1 MALSNQ
7 PGKKLNIHVSDYC
20 VFDLETTGVS
30 SRSDAVIEISAV
42 KVLGGLVVDEFTMLV
57 NPKRPIPFYA
67 SRVNGI
73 TDDMVANAPTFD
85 IALGA
90 FLDFAEDLILVGH
103 NIHNFDMKF
112 LYRDAKLYWGKT
124 ISNNYIDTLPMAKA
138 YLPQLEH
145 HKLTDLA
152 GYYGISSYGAHRAL
166 NDCRMNQQIY
176 EFLGEEKSNA
186 AQVAKDGSLCPY
198 CGKLLQKRN
207 GRYGEFMGCMGYPVC
222 RYTRNV

>member
-7 PGKKLNIHVSDYC
+7 PGRKLNTHVSDYC
-20 VFDLETTGVS
+20 VFDLETTGIS
-30 SRSDAVIEISAV
+30 AKNDAVIEISAI
-42 KVLGGLVVDEFTMLV
+42 KVQAGQVVDKFSMLV

-73 TDDMVANAPTFD
+73 TDNMVQDAPTFD

-90 FLDFAEDLILVGH
+90 FLDFVGDSVLVGH

-124 ISNNYIDTLPMAKA
+124 ISNDYIDTLPMAKA
-138 YLPQLEH
+138 YLSQLEH

-176 EFLGEEKSNA
+176 EFLGKEKSNA
-186 AQVAKDGSLCPY
+186 AVRVVHRRCK
-198 CGKLLQKRN
+198 
-207 GRYGEFMGCMGYPVC
+207 
-222 RYTRNV
+222 

>member
-7 PGKKLNIHVSDYC
+7 PGRKLNTHVSDYC
-20 VFDLETTGVS
+20 VFDLETTGIS
-30 SRSDAVIEISAV
+30 AKNDAVIEISAI
-42 KVLGGLVVDEFTMLV
+42 KVQAGQVVDEFSMLV

-73 TDDMVANAPTFD
+73 TDNMVQDAPTFD

-90 FLDFAEDLILVGH
+90 FLDFVGDSVLVGH

-124 ISNNYIDTLPMAKA
+124 ISNDYIDTLPMAKA

-176 EFLGEEKSNA
+176 EFLGKEKSNA
-186 AQVAKDGSLCPY
+186 AVRVV
-198 CGKLLQKRN
+198 KRWPT
-207 GRYGEFMGCMGYPVC
+207 F
-222 RYTRNV
+222 TD